1 MKVVTKA
8 FDGGVPFA
16 DLPSGAVYRNE
27 PGSAVLFMKV
37 LMMPDKEGVRR
48 ACQLNLNDGRVCL
61 PPTIPLVW
69 PVAGTFV
76 EE

>member
-8 FDGGVPFA
+8 FGGGVSF
-16 DLPSGAVYRNE
+16 DGLPSGAVYRNE
-27 PGSAVLFMKV
+27 PGSAFLFMKLV
-37 LMMPDKEGVRR
+37 HPPDVGGVRR
-48 ACQLNLNDGRVCL
+48 VSQVCLNDGRVCM

>member
-1 MKVVTKA
+1 MKVVTKPA
-8 FDGGVPFA
+8 GGGVRFH
-16 DLPSGAVYRNE
+16 DMPSGAVYRNE
-27 PGSAVLFMKV
+27 PGSEHLFMKLV
-37 LMMPDKEGVRR
+37 LPPDGTG
-48 ACQLNLNDGRVCL
+48 ACPVYQIHLNNGRVCM

>member
-8 FDGGVPFA
+8 FGGGVSF
-16 DLPSGAVYRNE
+16 DGLPSGAVYRNE
-27 PGSAVLFMKV
+27 PGSALLFMKLV
-37 LMMPDKEGVRR
+37 HPPDANGVRLVHQV
-48 ACQLNLNDGRVCL
+48 CLSDGRVCSA
-61 PPTIPLVW
+61 PTIPLVW